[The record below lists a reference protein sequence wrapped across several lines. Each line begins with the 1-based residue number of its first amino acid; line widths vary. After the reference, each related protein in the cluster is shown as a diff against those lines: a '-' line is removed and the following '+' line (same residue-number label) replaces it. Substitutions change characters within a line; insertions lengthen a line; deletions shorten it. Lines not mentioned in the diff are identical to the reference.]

1 MKSRKYLSARGLGTL
16 LLICATSP
24 QINMAQVVSGEID
37 TVTVVIDSSE
47 SHGIARAAQAR
58 FERRRIRYFPL
69 ILGSANGACDERV
82 GRFCSWYDEGDW
94 YPRPEL
100 VEAEELREELL
111 FLLDSIQALL
121 PGDGWLLGQRVWY
134 LSEARRW
141 EEALEAARS
150 CGTAEP
156 WWCAALEGFSLHG
169 LERYVEADR
178 VFSIAIDQM
187 DNEQSLRWRVPR
199 WVMDGDGQN
208 ALKEA
213 ATSSSEALD
222 NLLERLWL
230 LADPLYLAEGND
242 RKTSHYARW
251 TVAKIR
257 EEAKNPYRISW
268 GNDLDELTI
277 RHGWELGWNR
287 TSDAGFTTVEHVI
300 GHKHPEG
307 RDYMPPG
314 KMLNTPSLAAPG
326 DLRADVDRPRSL
338 YAPAYAPVLLPMEGQ
353 VAFFPRGSRVVVV
366 GTHFLPDDT
375 TRHVGHDHPIPWLD
389 PGTQDGMLDR
399 AGIFLVPL
407 DGTRIKSAQVMGHT
421 EGALSLEVPSGSYVL
436 SIETWNPR
444 KRRAGRLRMGFES
457 QPVPEDVASLS
468 DILMLRPSSKEPE
481 VLAAAL
487 PQALKKA
494 EILTGQT
501 FAIAWE
507 VSGLGFRSETLLFEV
522 SVSPINRGVLR
533 QIGEFLRITKPA
545 RPLRL
550 SWEESGP
557 LSPGPLFRY
566 LNLDLPNLK
575 AGEYEVRMVLKT
587 VGRADA
593 VSARVFSVQER

>member
-1 MKSRKYLSARGLGTL
+1 MKSRRHLYARGLGTL

-24 QINMAQVVSGEID
+24 QVNMAQTVYSEID
-37 TVTVVIDSSE
+37 TVAAVIDSSDIQ
-47 SHGIARAAQAR
+47 GIARAAQAR
-58 FERRRIRYFPL
+58 FERQRIRHFPL
-69 ILGSANGACDERV
+69 ILGSANGVCDERV

-94 YPRPEL
+94 YPRPES
-100 VEAEELREELL
+100 VQVEELREELL
-111 FLLDSIQALL
+111 VLLDSIQVLL

-141 EEALEAARS
+141 EEALETARS
-150 CGTAEP
+150 CGTVEP
-156 WWCAALEGFSLHG
+156 WWCAALVGFSLHG

-178 VFSIAIDQM
+178 AFSIAIDRM
-187 DNEQSLRWRVPR
+187 DSGQSLRWRVPR
-199 WVMDGDGQN
+199 WIMDDDGQN

-213 ATSSSEALD
+213 ENLSSESLD
-222 NLLERLWL
+222 TVLERLWL
-230 LADPLYLAEGND
+230 LADPLYLVEGND

-251 TVAKIR
+251 TVATIR

-268 GNDLDELTI
+268 GKDLDELTI
-277 RHGWELGWNR
+277 RHGWELGWDR

-314 KMLNTPSLAAPG
+314 KVLNTPSRAAPE
-326 DLRADVDRPRSL
+326 DLRADVERPRSL
-338 YAPAYAPVLLPMEGQ
+338 YAPAYAPVFLPMEGQ
-353 VAFFPRGSRVVVV
+353 VALFPRGSRVVVV

-389 PGTQDGMLDR
+389 PGAQDGMLDR
-399 AGIFLVPL
+399 AGIFLVPQ
-407 DGTRIKSAQVMGHT
+407 DGARIKSAQRMGYV

-436 SIETWNPR
+436 SAEMWSPS
-444 KRRAGRLRMGFES
+444 KRRAGRLRMGLES
-457 QPVPEDVASLS
+457 LPVPEDVASLS
-468 DILMLRPSSKEPE
+468 DILMLRPSSEEPE
-481 VLAAAL
+481 VLEASL
-487 PQALKKA
+487 PLALKRA

-507 VSGLGFRSETLLFEV
+507 VAGLGFRSETLLFEV
-522 SVSPINRGVLR
+522 SVSQINRGVLR
-533 QIGEFLRITKPA
+533 QIGEFLRITKPP

-550 SWEESGP
+550 SWEELGP
-557 LSPGPLFRY
+557 QSPGPLFRY

-575 AGEYEVRMVLKT
+575 AGKYEVRLVLKT

-593 VSARVFSVQER
+593 VSARVFSVKER

>member
-47 SHGIARAAQAR
+47 SQGIARAAQAR

-199 WVMDGDGQN
+199 WVMDDDGRN
-208 ALKEA
+208 ALQEA
-213 ATSSSEALD
+213 AISSSEALD

-277 RHGWELGWNR
+277 RHGWELGWDR

-326 DLRADVDRPRSL
+326 DLRADVERPRSL

-407 DGTRIKSAQVMGHT
+407 DGARIKSAQVMGHT

-494 EILTGQT
+494 EILIGQT

>member
-47 SHGIARAAQAR
+47 SQGIARAAQAR

-69 ILGSANGACDERV
+69 ILGSANGACDEQV

-199 WVMDGDGQN
+199 WVMDDDGRN
-208 ALKEA
+208 ALQEA
-213 ATSSSEALD
+213 AISSSEALD

-277 RHGWELGWNR
+277 RHGWELGWDR

-314 KMLNTPSLAAPG
+314 KMLSTPSLAAPG
-326 DLRADVDRPRSL
+326 DLRADVERPRSL

-407 DGTRIKSAQVMGHT
+407 DGARIKSAQVMGHT

-494 EILTGQT
+494 EILIGQT

>member
-1 MKSRKYLSARGLGTL
+1 
-16 LLICATSP
+16 
-24 QINMAQVVSGEID
+24 MAQIVSGEID
-37 TVTVVIDSSE
+37 TVTVVIDPSE
-47 SHGIARAAQAR
+47 SQAIARAAQAR

-69 ILGSANGACDERV
+69 VLGSATAACDERI

-134 LSEARRW
+134 LSEAQRW

-199 WVMDGDGQN
+199 WVMDDDGQN
-208 ALKEA
+208 VVKEA

-222 NLLERLWL
+222 NLLERLWR
-230 LADPLYLAEGND
+230 LADPLYLVEGND

-307 RDYMPPG
+307 RDYIPPG
-314 KMLNTPSLAAPG
+314 KILNTPSLAVSG
-326 DLRADVDRPRSL
+326 DLRADVERPRSL

-375 TRHVGHDHPIPWLD
+375 TRHVGHDHPIPWLN

-407 DGTRIKSAQVMGHT
+407 DGARIKSAQVMGHT

-436 SIETWNPR
+436 STETWSPR
-444 KRRAGRLRMGFES
+444 KRRAGRLRMGFQS

-468 DILMLRPSSKEPE
+468 DILMLRPSSREPE

-487 PQALKKA
+487 PHALKKA
-494 EILTGQT
+494 EILAGQT

-522 SVSPINRGVLR
+522 SVSSINRGVLR
-533 QIGEFLRITKPA
+533 QIGEFLRIIEPA

-550 SWEESGP
+550 SWEEPGP

-575 AGEYEVRMVLKT
+575 AGKYEIRMVLKT
-587 VGRADA
+587 AGRADA
-593 VSARVFSVQER
+593 VSARVFSVQEQ

>member
-1 MKSRKYLSARGLGTL
+1 
-16 LLICATSP
+16 
-24 QINMAQVVSGEID
+24 MAQIVSGEID
-37 TVTVVIDSSE
+37 TVAVVIDSSE
-47 SHGIARAAQAR
+47 SQGIARATQAR

-69 ILGSANGACDERV
+69 ILGWANGACDERV

-169 LERYVEADR
+169 LGRYVEADR
-178 VFSIAIDQM
+178 AFSIAIDRM

-199 WVMDGDGQN
+199 WVMDDDGQN

-213 ATSSSEALD
+213 ATSSPEALD

-230 LADPLYLAEGND
+230 LADPLYLVEGND

-277 RHGWELGWNR
+277 RHGWELGWDR
-287 TSDAGFTTVEHVI
+287 TSDAGSMTVEHVI

-326 DLRADVDRPRSL
+326 DLRADVERPRSL

-407 DGTRIKSAQVMGHT
+407 DGARIKSAQVMGHT

-575 AGEYEVRMVLKT
+575 AGKYEVRMVLKT

-593 VSARVFSVQER
+593 VSTRVFSVQER

>member
-47 SHGIARAAQAR
+47 SQGIARAAQAR

-199 WVMDGDGQN
+199 WVMDDDGQN

-326 DLRADVDRPRSL
+326 DLRADVERPRSL

-407 DGTRIKSAQVMGHT
+407 DGTRIKSAQIMGHT
-421 EGALSLEVPSGSYVL
+421 CLLYTSPS
-436 SIETWNPR
+436 PR
-444 KRRAGRLRMGFES
+444 
-457 QPVPEDVASLS
+457 D
-468 DILMLRPSSKEPE
+468 
-481 VLAAAL
+481 
-487 PQALKKA
+487 
-494 EILTGQT
+494 
-501 FAIAWE
+501 
-507 VSGLGFRSETLLFEV
+507 
-522 SVSPINRGVLR
+522 
-533 QIGEFLRITKPA
+533 
-545 RPLRL
+545 
-550 SWEESGP
+550 
-557 LSPGPLFRY
+557 
-566 LNLDLPNLK
+566 
-575 AGEYEVRMVLKT
+575 
-587 VGRADA
+587 
-593 VSARVFSVQER
+593 

>member
-47 SHGIARAAQAR
+47 SQGIARAAQAR

-111 FLLDSIQALL
+111 FLLDSIQALV
-121 PGDGWLLGQRVWY
+121 PGDDWLLGQRVWY

-213 ATSSSEALD
+213 AISSSEALD

-277 RHGWELGWNR
+277 RHGWELGWDR

-407 DGTRIKSAQVMGHT
+407 DGARIKSAQVMGHT

-444 KRRAGRLRMGFES
+444 KRRAGRLRMGFER

-575 AGEYEVRMVLKT
+575 AGKYEVRMVLKT

-593 VSARVFSVQER
+593 VSTRIFEKY

>member
-16 LLICATSP
+16 LLICAASP

-47 SHGIARAAQAR
+47 SQGIARAAQAR

-187 DNEQSLRWRVPR
+187 DNEQSLRWRVPH

-213 ATSSSEALD
+213 AISSSEALD

-277 RHGWELGWNR
+277 RHGWELGWDR

-407 DGTRIKSAQVMGHT
+407 DGARIKSAQVMGHT

>member
-47 SHGIARAAQAR
+47 SQGIARAAQAR

-187 DNEQSLRWRVPR
+187 DNEKSLWWRVPR
-199 WVMDGDGQN
+199 WVMDDDGQN

-213 ATSSSEALD
+213 AISSSEALD

-287 TSDAGFTTVEHVI
+287 TSDAGFTTVEDVI

-407 DGTRIKSAQVMGHT
+407 DGARIKSAQVMGHT

>member
-1 MKSRKYLSARGLGTL
+1 MESRKYLSARGLGTL

-24 QINMAQVVSGEID
+24 QINMAQIVSGEID
-37 TVTVVIDSSE
+37 TVTVVIDPSE
-47 SHGIARAAQAR
+47 SQAIARAAQAR

-69 ILGSANGACDERV
+69 VLGSATAACDERI

-134 LSEARRW
+134 LSEAQRW

-199 WVMDGDGQN
+199 WVMDDDGQN
-208 ALKEA
+208 VVKEA

-222 NLLERLWL
+222 NLLERLWM
-230 LADPLYLAEGND
+230 LADPLYLVEGND

-307 RDYMPPG
+307 RDYIPSG
-314 KMLNTPSLAAPG
+314 KILNTPSLAVSG
-326 DLRADVDRPRSL
+326 DLRADVERPRSL

-375 TRHVGHDHPIPWLD
+375 TRHVGHDHPIPWLN

-399 AGIFLVPL
+399 AGIFLLPL
-407 DGTRIKSAQVMGHT
+407 DGARIKSAQVMGHT

-436 SIETWNPR
+436 STETWSPR
-444 KRRAGRLRMGFES
+444 KRRAGRLRMGFQS

-468 DILMLRPSSKEPE
+468 DILMLRPSSREPE

-487 PQALKKA
+487 PHALKKA
-494 EILTGQT
+494 EILAGQT

-522 SVSPINRGVLR
+522 SVSSINRGVLR
-533 QIGEFLRITKPA
+533 QIGEFLRIIEPA

-550 SWEESGP
+550 SWEEPGP

-575 AGEYEVRMVLKT
+575 AGKYEIRMVLKT
-587 VGRADA
+587 AGRADA
-593 VSARVFSVQER
+593 VSARVFSVQKQ

>member
-1 MKSRKYLSARGLGTL
+1 
-16 LLICATSP
+16 
-24 QINMAQVVSGEID
+24 MAQVVSGEID

-47 SHGIARAAQAR
+47 SQGIARAAQAR

-69 ILGSANGACDERV
+69 IPGSANGACDERI

-199 WVMDGDGQN
+199 WVMDDDGQN

-277 RHGWELGWNR
+277 RHGWELGWDR
-287 TSDAGFTTVEHVI
+287 TSDAGFTTVEYVI

-314 KMLNTPSLAAPG
+314 KMLSTPSLAAPG
-326 DLRADVDRPRSL
+326 DLRADVERPRSL

-407 DGTRIKSAQVMGHT
+407 DGARIKSAQVMGHT

-494 EILTGQT
+494 EILIGQT

>member
-1 MKSRKYLSARGLGTL
+1 
-16 LLICATSP
+16 
-24 QINMAQVVSGEID
+24 
-37 TVTVVIDSSE
+37 
-47 SHGIARAAQAR
+47 
-58 FERRRIRYFPL
+58 
-69 ILGSANGACDERV
+69 
-82 GRFCSWYDEGDW
+82 
-94 YPRPEL
+94 
-100 VEAEELREELL
+100 
-111 FLLDSIQALL
+111 
-121 PGDGWLLGQRVWY
+121 
-134 LSEARRW
+134 
-141 EEALEAARS
+141 
-150 CGTAEP
+150 
-156 WWCAALEGFSLHG
+156 
-169 LERYVEADR
+169 
-178 VFSIAIDQM
+178 
-187 DNEQSLRWRVPR
+187 
-199 WVMDGDGQN
+199 
-208 ALKEA
+208 
-213 ATSSSEALD
+213 
-222 NLLERLWL
+222 
-230 LADPLYLAEGND
+230 
-242 RKTSHYARW
+242 
-251 TVAKIR
+251 
-257 EEAKNPYRISW
+257 
-268 GNDLDELTI
+268 
-277 RHGWELGWNR
+277 
-287 TSDAGFTTVEHVI
+287 
-300 GHKHPEG
+300 
-307 RDYMPPG
+307 
-314 KMLNTPSLAAPG
+314 
-326 DLRADVDRPRSL
+326 
-338 YAPAYAPVLLPMEGQ
+338 
-353 VAFFPRGSRVVVV
+353 
-366 GTHFLPDDT
+366 
-375 TRHVGHDHPIPWLD
+375 
-389 PGTQDGMLDR
+389 MLDR

-407 DGTRIKSAQVMGHT
+407 DGARIKSAQVMGHT